1 MKILFLPKAPDATA
15 YFRCELPAKALAA
28 AGHDVRSRY
37 LEPHPNVADAGVREQ
52 DCEWA
57 DVIVVQRPL
66 TEYALEIVRQLKAR
80 LPHKAVVGDYDDD
93 YYSVPRWNP
102 GYTFVKAN
110 EKYWQALVAEMDG
123 VIVSTDPLAEAIHR
137 RYKGPI
143 EAIPNGFDFATF
155 DALPPPLPFP
165 LAASR
170 LAPDGLNHQVAYSVG
185 SEEFN
190 ELMRERVV
198 VAWAGSQYHF
208 SDLGRLAPCVP
219 EILRRHPEVVLLF
232 VGYVTGD
239 ILRGTELSRVFTC
252 GGRFPAT
259 AFHAMLRSLKIDIM
273 LAPLEPVEFN
283 ASKSNLKVMEA
294 MALGAYPVCSKFDPY
309 QDDLDLEE
317 LAEVDPDDTTP
328 RHGRLVPY
336 RKGAW
341 AAAVSEA
348 VALVS
353 DPVRRETVRRD
364 NAAFVRARH
373 AAPLRVPL
381 YEAFFTRILEAK
393 R

>member
-37 LEPHPNVADAGVREQ
+37 LEPNPGVPDSGVREEE
-52 DCEWA
+52 CEWA

-66 TEYALEIVRQLKAR
+66 TEYALGIVRRIKQC
-80 LPHKAVVGDYDDD
+80 LPRTAVVGDYDDD
-93 YYSVPRWNP
+93 YYSVPTWNP

-110 EKYWQALVAEMDG
+110 EPHWQAMVAEMDG
-123 VIVSTDPLAEAIHR
+123 VVVSTDPLAEAIHR
-137 RYKGPI
+137 RYKGPV
-143 EAIPNGFDFATF
+143 EAIPNGFDFETF
-155 DALPPPLPFP
+155 DALPPPPPFP

-170 LAPDGLNHQVAYSVG
+170 VGADGRSHDVAYTVG

-190 ELMRERVV
+190 ELMRDRVV

-208 SDLGRLAPCVP
+208 SDLARLAPCVP
-219 EILRRHPEVVLLF
+219 EIMRRHPEVTLLF

-239 ILRGTELSRVFTC
+239 VLRGAPLSRVFTC

-259 AFHAMLRSLKIDIM
+259 AFHGMLRALKIDVM

-317 LAEVDPDDTTP
+317 LAEVDPDDATP

-336 RKGAW
+336 RRGAW
-341 AAAVSEA
+341 ADAVSDA
-348 VALVS
+348 VRVVT
-353 DPVRRETVRRD
+353 DPIERDRCRRD
-364 NAAFVRARH
+364 NAEFVRSRH
-373 AAPLRVPL
+373 AAPLRAPL
-381 YEAFFTRILEAK
+381 YEEFFTRILEAK